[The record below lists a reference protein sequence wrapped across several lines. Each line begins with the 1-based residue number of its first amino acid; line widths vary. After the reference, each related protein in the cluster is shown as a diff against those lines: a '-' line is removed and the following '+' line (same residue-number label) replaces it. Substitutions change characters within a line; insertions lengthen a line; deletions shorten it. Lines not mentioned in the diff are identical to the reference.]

1 METSKMTQHVKKT
14 TSALMLSL
22 LVGACLLV
30 FAIIFSVSDSGTSG
44 NDDTL
49 SSVFVRNDTG
59 FNVRFEKVIV
69 DDQLVWEEPDLIF
82 MSKRNL
88 EKPWLDTRRH
98 AFGFDFRAPKKFVE
112 LKIATLNDLQERDTV
127 SCALDNRLKPCFFE
141 VSYQKGRL
149 FCSHCSHLR

>member
-1 METSKMTQHVKKT
+1 MGTIKMSQSVNRKI
-14 TSALMLSL
+14 SAFLLSL
-22 LVGACLLV
+22 LVGTCLLV
-30 FAIIFSVSDSGTSG
+30 FALISCVSDPSG

-98 AFGFDFRAPKKFVE
+98 GFGFDFRAPKKFVE